1 MVLEQLGRLSEAAAA
16 YQRALQLSPKSIT
29 VRNAELVRRVHERLK
44 REPAK
49 ATLKRLAELHE
60 EGFPRSRVAQLLAGA
75 AALMGEPE
83 PDMAVRNGTVL
94 DKALAEVDEA
104 MVLARSKGDAECCQ
118 QYAQLIVDSCKA
130 VAAAAG
136 NGLFGSGEKVTANE
150 KAALDR
156 ISQHLGVPI
165 TTV

>member
-1 MVLEQLGRLSEAAAA
+1 
-16 YQRALQLSPKSIT
+16 
-29 VRNAELVRRVHERLK
+29 
-44 REPAK
+44 
-49 ATLKRLAELHE
+49 
-60 EGFPRSRVAQLLAGA
+60 
-75 AALMGEPE
+75 
-83 PDMAVRNGTVL
+83 VRNGKVL